1 MRSGT
6 MGPTMTNGTP
16 SIRQA
21 AQKARDR
28 HHDMAEDR
36 RHGDGRLG
44 DEELVSILVIPYPT
58 LTAQVN

>member
-1 MRSGT
+1 
-6 MGPTMTNGTP
+6 MTNGTP

-44 DEELVSILVIPYPT
+44 DEELVTILVIPYPT